1 MKVARVLGLLVAAL
15 AALAVLSSPSPVH
28 ADHSDG
34 EIIGFAFRLN
44 TLLKDVVDEHA
55 KSSEFGLSLALS
67 VRPPLS
73 SRSRSDPRARPVPF
87 PQPALAKDDDRNVQD
102 EEEVEGRSLEEEDRP

>member
-1 MKVARVLGLLVAAL
+1 MGAALSRAAASYPDGTSMKVARVLGLLVAAL

-55 KSSEFGLSLALS
+55 KST
-67 VRPPLS
+67 
-73 SRSRSDPRARPVPF
+73 
-87 PQPALAKDDDRNVQD
+87 LAKDDDRNVQD
-102 EEEVEGRSLEEEDRP
+102 EEEVEGRSLEEGDRPEEEEEEEEEED

>member
-44 TLLKDVVDEHA
+44 TLLKDVVEDHA
-55 KSSEFGLSLALS
+55 KSSEFGLSRSLSPS
-67 VRPPLS
+67 VRPSP
-73 SRSRSDPRARPVPF
+73 
-87 PQPALAKDDDRNVQD
+87 PALGLTLARVPSPSPNQRWPKTTIGTYKTKRKWR
-102 EEEVEGRSLEEEDRP
+102 EEV